1 MLITS
6 CTPLRVSFF
15 GGGTDYPEYFERHP
29 GAVLGMAINKY
40 IYISLVTLKGVQPYN
55 FRVSYSKLEHVQ
67 HIHEIQHPVIREVL
81 NAYGDPGQPLD
92 INVMSDVPANS
103 GLGSSSAFTV
113 GFLNLI
119 NTLRQEGTT
128 RFELACR
135 AINIER
141 NVLKENVGVQ
151 DQLHAAF
158 GGINRFDFN
167 GSRINIS
174 PLRVSGENLSA
185 INKSSC
191 LIFTGQKRKAS
202 DILELQM
209 ERTKK
214 KTIDTPL
221 SHLVKLTEQA
231 VDVLE
236 TRPPA
241 QMLQELGGM
250 LHEGWLTKK
259 ALSPTISNSAIDD
272 LYESALAAGAIGGKL
287 CGAGAGGFLYVLVPD
302 DRIEEVRKAVHPFQ
316 FMRIEMDTGG
326 TRVLRGT

>member
-6 CTPLRVSFF
+6 STPLRISFF

-40 IYISLVTLKGVQPYN
+40 IYISLVLLRGVQPYN
-55 FRVSYSKLEHVQ
+55 FRVSYSKLELVMN
-67 HIHEIQHPVIREVL
+67 IHDIQHPVVREVL
-81 NAYGDPGQPLD
+81 NLYGDPSQPLD

-119 NTLRQEGTT
+119 NTLRREQTT

-141 NVLKENVGVQ
+141 EVLKENVGVQ

-158 GGINRFDFN
+158 GGINRFGFS
-167 GSRINIS
+167 GQRITIS
-174 PLRVSGENLSA
+174 PLRISDDNLKAVNSA
-185 INKSSC
+185 SY

-202 DILELQM
+202 DVLEIQM
-209 ERTKK
+209 DRTKS
-214 KTIDTPL
+214 KTIDKEL
-221 SHLVKLTEQA
+221 SHLVQLTDQA

-236 TRPPA
+236 GQPPHK
-241 QMLQELGGM
+241 MLIEFGEM

-259 ALSPTISNSAIDD
+259 ALSPNISNPGIDA
-272 LYESALAAGAIGGKL
+272 LYETAINAGAIGGKL
-287 CGAGAGGFLYVLVPD
+287 CGAGAGGFLFTLIPE
-302 DRIEEVRKAVHPFQ
+302 DRVESVRAAVYPFQ
-316 FMRIEMDTGG
+316 LLSIEMDANG
-326 TRVLRGT
+326 TRVL